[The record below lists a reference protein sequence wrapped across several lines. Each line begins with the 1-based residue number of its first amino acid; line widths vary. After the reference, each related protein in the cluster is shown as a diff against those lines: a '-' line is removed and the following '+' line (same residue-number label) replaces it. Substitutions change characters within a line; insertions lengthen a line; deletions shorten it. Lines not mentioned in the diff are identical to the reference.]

1 MHAHGRIHHR
11 GSSVAFRLIQVRRE
25 GKARA
30 HTLSSF
36 LLRLQIGSSAFTLQR
51 TLHDR
56 QEARTGVAKIRR
68 LVGEE
73 EPEEEDEEGQE
84 GPKYVRGML
93 KLELSDGFRTV
104 KVSVSVLL
112 FLGGWLCIV
121 GADWG
126 WWRWWELAGDR
137 IQKDLVAEVGR
148 DEVGK
153 QGS

>member
-1 MHAHGRIHHR
+1 M
-11 GSSVAFRLIQVRRE
+11 
-25 GKARA
+25 
-30 HTLSSF
+30 
-36 LLRLQIGSSAFTLQR
+36 
-51 TLHDR
+51 
-56 QEARTGVAKIRR
+56 
-68 LVGEE
+68 
-73 EPEEEDEEGQE
+73 
-84 GPKYVRGML
+84 RGML